1 MQVQGANTAT
11 ACHQF
16 DPDTASAYLEQ
27 ALPQRALTTY
37 EEHLATCVSCSRHI
51 IELSRLMPVQ
61 ATMTEPVVVRS
72 SFQERL
78 SEWLAGWRWGALAG
92 LGAVAATVLLVA
104 VIVNRS
110 KLESASP
117 MVTVKQSEAQQ
128 SEPQATPLP
137 EPSAANMQPAQS
149 NRESKAMPLASPAT
163 NAPLMDSQ
171 GSAKP
176 IPAAPP
182 TTQPS
187 LVDGVSSAAPPPPV
201 PIPTPTKA
209 EAERAAAAGS
219 AVAQNQIQNLRGQTP
234 SGPEVNQVQTER
246 VLERAKKDNQTAQQS
261 ADAVAPASAKPA
273 PKAPEK
279 PPERV
284 IEKRSREMEEDA
296 EKRQT
301 KTKEAMKPASI
312 SAARSRVVGS
322 KTFSLENGTWVDNA
336 YGASKDLPLV
346 RLTQDGE
353 AYKQTLKDLPSLK
366 AYFDLKP
373 VIVVW
378 QGKVYR
384 VEKK

>member
-1 MQVQGANTAT
+1 MARNGNNLEPEFEALLKMQVQGANTAT

-37 EEHLATCVSCSRHI
+37 EEHLAACVSCRRHI
-51 IELSRLMPVQ
+51 IELSRLLPPPSI
-61 ATMTEPVVVRS
+61 AAEPVVVRTL
-72 SFQERL
+72 FKDRL
-78 SEWLAGWRWGALAG
+78 SELFSGWRLGALAG
-92 LGAVAATVLLVA
+92 LGAVATTVLLIA

-117 MVTVKQSEAQQ
+117 IVAVKQSEVQQ

-137 EPSAANMQPAQS
+137 EPSAANMQAGEA
-149 NRESKAMPLASPAT
+149 NRESKAMPLALPAT

-187 LVDGVSSAAPPPPV
+187 LVDGVSSAAPPPPPV

-219 AVAQNQIQNLRGQTP
+219 AVAQHQIQNLRGQTP

-246 VLERAKKDNQTAQQS
+246 VLERAKKDNRPHS
-261 ADAVAPASAKPA
+261 NLPMRLRLLPPNPR
-273 PKAPEK
+273 PKLL
-279 PPERV
+279 
-284 IEKRSREMEEDA
+284 RSRRNA
-296 EKRQT
+296 SSKSAAAKWRKTPKKGRRKRKRQ
-301 KTKEAMKPASI
+301 
-312 SAARSRVVGS
+312 
-322 KTFSLENGTWVDNA
+322 
-336 YGASKDLPLV
+336 
-346 RLTQDGE
+346 
-353 AYKQTLKDLPSLK
+353 
-366 AYFDLKP
+366 
-373 VIVVW
+373 
-378 QGKVYR
+378 
-384 VEKK
+384 